1 MIKQEKNRGNSFT
14 MDGKRLE
21 QQLHKLELEIHYS
34 FRQISWL
41 KKAMSAILVEV
52 PGGGKNHKEYEN
64 EGLATV
70 GDTILKTYLADNIY
84 RSGITTKGMIT
95 TEKEKYENNDILFR
109 VINDLGWI
117 KYAYNEKFFYEESPL
132 ENRVSNP
139 SHSPYIEAII
149 GAIYYDSNMD
159 TVRRWIGRILMPIL
173 AKY

>member
-1 MIKQEKNRGNSFT
+1 
-14 MDGKRLE
+14 MDDKRLE

-41 KKAMSAILVEV
+41 KKAMSAISVEV
-52 PGGGKNHKEYEN
+52 SGEGKNHKEYEN

-70 GDTILKTYLADNIY
+70 GDTILKTYLADKIY

-117 KYAYNEKFFYEESPL
+117 KYAYNERFFYEESPL

-139 SHSPYIEAII
+139 NHSPYIEAII